1 MVGNEGGFRAAGAG
15 GGRQG
20 AGGGRGRLSLRRA
33 AIAAVQTW
41 KLLPELWDEP
51 RALVSPE
58 VIGITAP
65 PWILAN
71 QPMESSRYVG
81 LLQV

>member
-1 MVGNEGGFRAAGAG
+1 MEGHPLVGMD
-15 GGRQG
+15 Q
-20 AGGGRGRLSLRRA
+20 RRA
-33 AIAAVQTW
+33 TIAVQTW
-41 KLLPELWDEP
+41 KLRSELWDEP

-65 PWILAN
+65 LWILAN
-71 QPMESSRYVG
+71 QPMGSSRYVG